1 MKTNLSKLQTVL
13 KENKITYY
21 LIPSEDPHQSEYV
34 DDSFKF
40 REYISGFTGSAGT
53 LLVSP
58 RDCWLWTDGRY
69 FTQAEEQIDSSHIQ
83 LMRQGVDGVPTVLE
97 FLDEHLKPD
106 DILGTNGL
114 YLSANYGKK
123 LARTAK
129 KHKAVFRTK
138 YRFVE
143 EMWADRPAL
152 TKNSVYLHD
161 LKFAGEDFPSK
172 LSKIRERMKEVGA
185 NGYFLSSL
193 PVLAWLFNL
202 RGVDIKCT
210 PVFYSYVWISEDKC
224 FLFVRENCLSATVIP
239 YLKDHGVIIMDYA
252 EATSFVEEQHGT
264 VMLDPDCVNYLH
276 YQQLFKCKIIPLKNP
291 TESLKAVKNETQIK
305 NLRQYHIY
313 DGAAMT
319 KFIYWL
325 KTKIGTTAM
334 TELSVSRKLEEER
347 MKQPDYMGPS
357 FDTICAYKEHAAMMH
372 YQATEESDVPL
383 KPEGMLLI
391 DSGAQYPGGTTD
403 VTRTFILGPI
413 SEEEKKSYTLVCKSM
428 LLLADVKFLAGCRGS
443 NLDIIAREP
452 LWECGLDYRC
462 GTGHGVGYFL
472 GVHEG
477 PNAFRWRSNPENLD
491 AVLLPGMVTTD
502 EPGVYVPGKYGI
514 RTENMLL
521 CRKQRQNEY
530 GSFLEFEPLTLVP
543 IDLDGID
550 FSLLSEK
557 EKRLLSQYQQ
567 KVYDAISPY
576 LTEDEAAWLKQQLC

>member
-172 LSKIRERMKEVGA
+172 LSKIRERMKEEGA

-193 PVLAWLFNL
+193 PDIAWLFNL
-202 RGVDIKCT
+202 RGTDIKCP
-210 PVFYSYVWISEDKC
+210 PVFNSYVWISEDKC